1 MYHISK
7 KSKLSKTLNESQQI
21 LPEALILLLVLI
33 LTMTY
38 MSNVSAQTELQIPTN
53 NFDLEQEYD
62 AELDKSLLKA
72 YEGDADAQF
81 KTGVLFASDQFNK
94 ADLKHAVYWH
104 EKAAQQGHALAQY
117 NLGHYYLAGKGITK
131 NEPKAIEWWQKA
143 AEQDH
148 AIAQFNVGRAFYLG
162 IGVSQNIEQAQYW
175 LQRAARNKEP
185 NSIEILKELG
195 WSDLPLVDRPA
206 TNQVASVTPAPI
218 AQTKPA
224 PSQVIASAKPVVPT
238 EVPTEVPPVVNS
250 NVTLFTNP
258 AVKSAAIVS
267 SINSNDLTVV
277 SENDDWIKVTK
288 NDGFPIWV
296 HSDFLSLSDDNIATL
311 TSNNVNAR
319 SIPEIENGTIV
330 DRLKKGER
338 LQVIKQQGSWYQLQ
352 SPTRFA
358 AWVKASEYNN

>member
-7 KSKLSKTLNESQQI
+7 KSKLSKTLDESQQI

-148 AIAQFNVGRAFYLG
+148 PIAQFNVGRAFYLG

-206 TNQVASVTPAPI
+206 
-218 AQTKPA
+218 
-224 PSQVIASAKPVVPT
+224 PSQIIASAKPVAPATPSVVVPVVPT
-238 EVPTEVPPVVNS
+238 VAPTVAPTEVPPVVNS

-258 AVKSAAIVS
+258 AVKSVAIVS
-267 SINSNDLTVV
+267 SINSNDLSVV

-296 HSDFLSLSDDNIATL
+296 HSDFLNLSDDNTATL
-311 TSNNVNAR
+311 TGDSVNAR
-319 SIPEIENGTIV
+319 SAPEIVSGTIV
-330 DRLKKGER
+330 DRLKEGER
-338 LQVIKQQGSWYQLQ
+338 LQVIKQQGAWYQLQ